1 MKKRSTPARRRP
13 AITEA
18 QLRKIIFDELVD
30 AYLVQEGLWDDVKSG
45 VKKLSAYVTKQF
57 KAVAAKWAAAINQ
70 AISKLGQIPDEA
82 KQILQVLKQAMQ
94 QTGETFQMDETLLAA
109 KELGKLGSDGALA
122 IVQQDLEGPVHEK
135 AKAAEVKGEGKYL
148 PSIYAVLSE
157 EKYTKLPLQALNEDF
172 GVTAALGV
180 GLAIMGG
187 LPLLFKGLHKLAEA
201 LGAHGAAEL
210 FEKAE
215 HVTHHFE
222 QKVIDFAL
230 PFKLAYAVYLGLWK
244 LGIKLTKGD
253 EPLNEIEI
261 KAEDEGKEAI
271 KHAKGLIYKVLLIYL
286 AINGLAGVLKAGA
299 SLLGFVE
306 GGATTV
312 KGIEL
317 ARGAE
322 EVAKLI
328 RTAGAAAGA
337 VAKV

>member
-1 MKKRSTPARRRP
+1 MKKRLTRARRP
-13 AITEA
+13 ALSEA
-18 QLRKIIFDELVD
+18 RLRQIIYEELVRE
-30 AYLVQEGLWDDVKSG
+30 YMIREGIWDDVKSG
-45 VKKLSAYVTKQF
+45 VKKLSSYVTKQF
-57 KAVAAKWAAAINQ
+57 KQVAAKWASV
-70 AISKLGQIPDEA
+70 ISDRVAKLAEIPPEV
-82 KQILQVLKQAMQ
+82 KQVMQVLKQAMS
-94 QTGETFQMDETLLAA
+94 QTGEQFQLDAGLKAA
-109 KELGKLGSDGALA
+109 QELGKLGSDGALA

-157 EKYTKLPLQALNEDF
+157 ESYLRADAEPLNEAL
-172 GVTAALGV
+172 GVTAVLGV
-180 GLAIMGG
+180 GLAVMGG
-187 LPLLFKGLHKLAEA
+187 LPLLFKGLHKLASV
-201 LGAHGAAEL
+201 LGATGAAEL
-210 FEKAE
+210 FKKAE

-222 QKVIDFAL
+222 EKVIDFAM
-230 PFKLAYAVYLGLWK
+230 PFRLAYAVYLGLWK
-244 LGIKLTKGD
+244 IGIKLTKGD

-271 KHAKGLIYKVLLIYL
+271 KHAKGLVYKVLLIYL
-286 AINGLAGVLKAGA
+286 AINGIAGVLKAGA